1 MLVISWL
8 LMFTYKLIIT
18 THILTTILGI
28 LDCDPQ
34 EEFTC
39 GNGECIDIDWKCDG
53 ENDCN
58 DGDDETQC
66 SNSELLVY

>member
-1 MLVISWL
+1 MEQLCD
-8 LMFTYKLIIT
+8 F
-18 THILTTILGI
+18 
-28 LDCDPQ
+28 LDFCDPQ
-34 EEFTC
+34 EYFIC
-39 GNGECIDIDWKCDG
+39 ANGECIDIDWKCDG